1 MEEQKRKK
9 EAEEAEARRLEE
21 ERKMKAEMEV
31 KRKQEEEKR
40 RRQEES
46 EKKKIASMQEDLD
59 RANARL
65 AEQREQE
72 RRDHEIA
79 VRLAEE
85 TGGGVEEMT
94 PSLKRSS
101 SVAAQQAANA
111 NKKYDLSK
119 WKYAELRDTIN
130 TSCDIELLEACREEF
145 HRRLKVYHAWK
156 ARNRKKDTPFDD
168 GIRAPSSVTEQANKM
183 TSANGPSRK
192 SVISTDQRYFRLP
205 FVRPN
210 SSDSARG
217 WWYAHFD
224 GDWIARQMELHPG
237 RDPILLLAGKDD
249 MQMCEMS
256 LEETGLTRKRGA
268 EVLEHEFEKEWN
280 AHGGSPYTRHADRK
294 KNGKIK

>member
-1 MEEQKRKK
+1 MG
-9 EAEEAEARRLEE
+9 
-21 ERKMKAEMEV
+21 
-31 KRKQEEEKR
+31 EEEKR

-130 TSCDIELLEACREEF
+130 TSCDIELLEACR
-145 HRRLKVYHAWK
+145 
-156 ARNRKKDTPFDD
+156 
-168 GIRAPSSVTEQANKM
+168 GIPS
-183 TSANGPSRK
+183 PSK
-192 SVISTDQRYFRLP
+192 SVSC
-205 FVRPN
+205 
-210 SSDSARG
+210 
-217 WWYAHFD
+217 
-224 GDWIARQMELHPG
+224 M
-237 RDPILLLAGKDD
+237 
-249 MQMCEMS
+249 
-256 LEETGLTRKRGA
+256 
-268 EVLEHEFEKEWN
+268 
-280 AHGGSPYTRHADRK
+280 
-294 KNGKIK
+294 

>member
-1 MEEQKRKK
+1 MGGGRGAGEAAEVRRK
-9 EAEEAEARRLEE
+9 A
-21 ERKMKAEMEV
+21 
-31 KRKQEEEKR
+31 EEEK
-40 RRQEES
+40 
-46 EKKKIASMQEDLD
+46 EKKKVASMQGDLD

-85 TGGGVEEMT
+85 TGGGVEELT

-101 SVAAQQAANA
+101 SVAAQREANA

-156 ARNRKKDTPFDD
+156 ARNRKKESTFDD
-168 GIRAPSSVTEQANKM
+168 GMRAPTSVTEQAGKFPV
-183 TSANGPSRK
+183 TLTGPGNRK

-205 FVRPN
+205 FSKPN
-210 SSDSARG
+210 TEARG

-224 GDWIARQMELHPG
+224 GDWIARQMEIHPG
-237 RDPILLLAGKDD
+237 KDSILLLAGKDD

-268 EVLEHEFEKEWN
+268 EVLENEFEKEWAAN
-280 AHGGSPYTRHADRK
+280 GGQPYTKNADRK
-294 KNGKIK
+294 RNGK